1 VVFTG
6 YSVEIKVN
14 ESIISVENITKKYGY
29 LNAIDGISFDLREGD
44 FLSVFG
50 PNGAGKSTLLKI
62 LSTQTKLTSGNVYFD
77 GISVKKLPDAFRNS
91 FGIISHLPFLYEN
104 LSAMENLIFYGKLYN
119 VNDLK
124 NRINFLLKKVELFKR
139 RNDLVRNYSRGML
152 QRLSIARALI
162 HNPRIILLDEP
173 YTGLDQHASYILS
186 EILKEQF
193 EDKKTIVMVTHNLSI
208 GFELASKIAIL
219 NHGKLKLLE
228 VKERLDKNKFEQ
240 VYMETVSA

>member
-1 VVFTG
+1 MNKNI
-6 YSVEIKVN
+6 IKVN
-14 ESIISVENITKKYGY
+14 NLVKKYGY
-29 LNAIDGISFDLREGD
+29 LKALDGVSFELEEGD

-62 LSTQTKLTSGNVYFD
+62 LSTQTKLSSGDVYFD
-77 GISVKKLPDAFRNS
+77 DISVQKLPDEFRNS

-104 LSAMENLIFYGKLYN
+104 LSALENLNFYGKLYN
-119 VNDLK
+119 IGNLK
-124 NRINFLLKKVELFKR
+124 ERIKELLKKVELYKR

-173 YTGLDQHASYILS
+173 YTGLDQHASFILS

-193 EDKKTIVMVTHNLSI
+193 EDKKTIIMVTHNLSI
-208 GFELASKIAIL
+208 GFDLASKIAIL
-219 NHGKLKLLE
+219 NQGKLILLE
-228 VKERLDKNKFEQ
+228 EKEKLNKENFEQ
-240 VYMETVSA
+240 VYIETVSA

>member
-1 VVFTG
+1 MNK
-6 YSVEIKVN
+6 SIIKV
-14 ESIISVENITKKYGY
+14 ENLTKKYGY
-29 LNAIDGISFDLREGD
+29 LKALDGISFELIEGD

-62 LSTQTKLTSGNVYFD
+62 LSTQTKLSSGSVFFD
-77 GISVKKLPDAFRNS
+77 NISVQKLPDAFRNS

-104 LSAMENLIFYGKLYN
+104 LSAMENLNFYGKLYN
-119 VNDLK
+119 VDNLK
-124 NRINFLLKKVELFKR
+124 ERIKELLNKVELYKR

-173 YTGLDQHASYILS
+173 YTGLDQHASFILS

-193 EDKKTIVMVTHNLSI
+193 EDKKTIIMVTHNLSI
-208 GFELASKIAIL
+208 GFDLASKIAIL
-219 NHGKLKLLE
+219 NHGKLKLME
-228 VKERLDKNKFEQ
+228 EKNNLNKNNFEQ
-240 VYMETVSA
+240 IYIETVSA

>member
-1 VVFTG
+1 MNK
-6 YSVEIKVN
+6 SIIKV
-14 ESIISVENITKKYGY
+14 ENLTKKYGY
-29 LNAIDGISFDLREGD
+29 LKALDGISFELVEGD

-62 LSTQTKLTSGNVYFD
+62 LSTQTKLSSGSVFFD
-77 GISVKKLPDAFRNS
+77 NISVQKLPDAFRNS

-104 LSAMENLIFYGKLYN
+104 LSAMENLNFYGKLYN
-119 VNDLK
+119 VDNLK
-124 NRINFLLKKVELFKR
+124 ERIKELLNKVELYKR

-173 YTGLDQHASYILS
+173 YTGLDQHASFILS

-193 EDKKTIVMVTHNLSI
+193 EDKKTIIMVTHNLSI
-208 GFELASKIAIL
+208 GFDLASKIAIL
-219 NHGKLKLLE
+219 NHGKLKLME
-228 VKERLDKNKFEQ
+228 EKNNLNKNNFEQ
-240 VYMETVSA
+240 IYIETVSA